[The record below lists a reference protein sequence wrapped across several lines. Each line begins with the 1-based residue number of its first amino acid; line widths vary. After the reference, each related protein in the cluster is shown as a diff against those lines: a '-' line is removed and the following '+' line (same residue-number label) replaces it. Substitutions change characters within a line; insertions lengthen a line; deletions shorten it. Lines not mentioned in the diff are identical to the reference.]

1 MASNVVREVL
11 RSQRVGLASILVE
24 PSELSK
30 SCTDKTIVVRSLVM
44 SALKGKGLLIVP
56 RNLAT
61 HSRRSL
67 SLRALV
73 ENRLHPLRDRIIKK
87 LPTILV
93 EH

>member
-1 MASNVVREVL
+1 
-11 RSQRVGLASILVE
+11 
-24 PSELSK
+24 
-30 SCTDKTIVVRSLVM
+30 M